1 MIHCFAGQ
9 NVAKLVLVSIGVNV
23 RTVSF
28 STPAS
33 SQPATITEIQA
44 LSDAIRIS
52 FKDIL
57 QPGQEFFLQLKSED
71 WGGEFIDLQ
80 GTQEIA
86 DRSVVRAVIKPVTE
100 VNQLALQIFISYCLL
115 LYFTSVDDTQ
125 RYTLVID

>member
-1 MIHCFAGQ
+1 M
-9 NVAKLVLVSIGVNV
+9 AKLVLVSIGVNV

>member
-1 MIHCFAGQ
+1 M
-9 NVAKLVLVSIGVNV
+9 AKLVLVSIGVNV

-44 LSDAIRIS
+44 LNDAIRIS
-52 FKDIL
+52 FEDVL

>member
-33 SQPATITEIQA
+33 SQPATTEIQA
-44 LSDAIRIS
+44 LSDAIRID

-57 QPGQEFFLQLKSED
+57 QPGQEFFLQLKSEE

-86 DRSVVRAVIKPVTE
+86 DQSVVRAVIKPVTE
-100 VNQLALQIFISYCLL
+100 VNQLALQIFIGYCLL
-115 LYFTSVDDTQ
+115 LYFTSVDGTQ

>member
-1 MIHCFAGQ
+1 M
-9 NVAKLVLVSIGVNV
+9 AKLVLVSIGVNV

-44 LSDAIRIS
+44 LNDAIRIS
-52 FKDIL
+52 FEDVL

-86 DRSVVRAVIKPVTE
+86 DRSVVRAKPRPLTLTE
-100 VNQLALQIFISYCLL
+100 VS
-115 LYFTSVDDTQ
+115 
-125 RYTLVID
+125 